1 MTMSCESCR
10 DQLPDLVFDELASE
24 LRGAMVEH
32 VTHCPDC
39 ALEHARWALDV
50 AAIAPAW
57 EAEPP
62 QAVGAALRRQVE
74 AAFVPAWARWWGRA
88 VALVTRPVPAYG
100 VIAAVVIPFVLWS
113 VSPRRADELAPAPP
127 EVHAPAS
134 APRVPAA
141 SSELP
146 PPRVVGYDARSIVP
160 APVF

>member
-10 DQLPDLVFDELASE
+10 DRLPDLVFDELAPE
-24 LRGAMVEH
+24 LRGPMVEH

-57 EAEPP
+57 EADPP
-62 QAVGAALRRQVE
+62 DAVGEALRRRVE
-74 AAFVPAWARWWGRA
+74 NAFVPAWARWWGRA

-113 VSPRRADELAPAPP
+113 VSPRPAAPTV
-127 EVHAPAS
+127 EVPTTVARPAS
-134 APRVPAA
+134 VPVVPP
-141 SSELP
+141 STDLP